1 MKYINNLPTK
11 GKYQCEVCG
20 RWINKRREDKH
31 LILCQKHEKQLKKY
45 GNFLD
50 SNPRST
56 KDLNNYMI
64 ENERAIGTCYNLS
77 GEPIG
82 TFTFDTEDLPKVR
95 YHKWRLSRGKVVT
108 GKKNNN
114 TERELAWAVLGVH
127 SGPSKHIVY
136 LNGNPRDNRK
146 VNLKIEDNLWQ

>member
-20 RWINKRREDKH
+20 RWINKKRENKY
-31 LILCQKHEKQLKKY
+31 LILCRKHEKQLKKY
-45 GNFLD
+45 GDFLD
-50 SNPRST
+50 SNPRSP

-64 ENERAIGTCYNLS
+64 ENECTIGTCYNLS

-82 TFTFDTEDLPKVR
+82 TFIFDTEDLPKVR
-95 YHKWRLSRGKVVT
+95 YHKWRLSKGRVVT
-108 GKKNNN
+108 GKKYNN
-114 TERELAWAVLGVH
+114 TERELAWAILGEH
-127 SGPSKHIVY
+127 SDSSRHIVY
-136 LNGNPRDNRK
+136 LNGNSKDNRK